1 MNIFYMPLADLA
13 AILLLLCIIYHL
25 LRLLKTIGFHAFY
38 TKIKL
43 GDKAKRLPPGTMGM
57 PYIGETLQ
65 LYSAKNPNIF
75 FSSKEKRYGPIFKTH
90 ILGYPCIMMSSPE
103 AAKFILVTRADLF
116 KPTYPASK
124 ERMLGRQAIFFQRA
138 GDYHAQLRRLVLR
151 AVMPDAIR
159 SRVAEIDAVALSTL
173 QSLEGRTVNTF
184 QEMKTYAFNVALRS
198 IFGKQE
204 MSCMEELKQCYYTLE
219 KGYNSLPINLP
230 GTLFHKAMKARKR
243 LGQIVANIISS
254 KRNQQQSE
262 VDKGLLASL
271 IDPKEALTDDQIADN
286 IIGLI
291 FAARDTTASV
301 LTWIIKYLA
310 ENPEVLQAVK
320 EEQEEIIRT
329 KEDRKEEK
337 WLTWADTKSM
347 DVTTRV
353 IHETMRIASVISF
366 TFREAVEDVEYEGYI
381 IPKGWKVMPL
391 FRNIHHSSD
400 FFSDP
405 EKFDPSRFK
414 ATPKPNTFLPFG
426 NGSHSCPGNE
436 LAKLEIRVL
445 LHHLT
450 TKYSWTMAGGKAESG
465 MEFGPFAL
473 PLNGLPMTFSPVH
486 A

>member
-1 MNIFYMPLADLA
+1 MSIFNMPHADLA
-13 AILLLLCIIYHL
+13 AILLLLFIIYHL
-25 LRLLKTIGFHAFY
+25 LHLLKTIGIHTVY

-65 LYSAKNPNIF
+65 LYSAKNPDIF
-75 FSSKEKRYGPIFKTH
+75 FSSKEKQHGPIFKTH

-124 ERMLGRQAIFFQRA
+124 ERMLGRQAIFFQQ
-138 GDYHAQLRRLVLR
+138 GDYHARLRRLVLR

-173 QSLEGRTVNTF
+173 QSLEGRTINTF
-184 QEMKTYAFNVALRS
+184 QEMKTYAFNVALQS
-198 IFGKQE
+198 IFGKEE
-204 MSCMEELKQCYYTLE
+204 MTCMEELKQCYYTLE

-230 GTLFHKAMKARKR
+230 RTLFREAMKARKR

-254 KRNQQQSE
+254 KRNQQSE

-320 EEQEEIIRT
+320 EEQEEII
-329 KEDRKEEK
+329 KSKEERREDK

-347 DVTTRV
+347 EVTTRV

-391 FRNIHHSSD
+391 FRNIHHSPD

-426 NGSHSCPGNE
+426 NGSHSCPANE

-450 TKYSWTMAGGKAESG
+450 TKYSWSTPEGETEGGI
-465 MEFGPFAL
+465 EFGPFAL
-473 PLNGLPMTFSPVH
+473 PQNGLPMTFSPVH